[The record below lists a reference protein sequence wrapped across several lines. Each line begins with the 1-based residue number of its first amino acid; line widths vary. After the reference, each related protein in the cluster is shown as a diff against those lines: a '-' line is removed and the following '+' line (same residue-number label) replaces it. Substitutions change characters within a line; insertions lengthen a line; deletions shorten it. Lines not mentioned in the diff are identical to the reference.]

1 MPRRKTNTVEEI
13 IEFVLEHEGPDLD
26 GCAHPTKRRVMF
38 AELDEAIT
46 HIHEMALLPNLR
58 TYHFNSVMSIW
69 KTDKESGKPLAREL
83 TGLLMDRMLQRHRT
97 LLDVIKNIKQED
109 FKNEQFKFE
118 TKDGTIQYNLRAM
131 LGTAY
136 ASSLNAAVMDWITH
150 NPNAEIRTEYAGI
163 KPWHFGRVPN
173 GTWEGEKGKQNARE
187 ATGQLI
193 AKLQQRH
200 GTLLEVIQHITSD
213 HFKNE
218 QLEFTNKDG
227 TLQYN
232 LASMAHHVYQGSPS
246 AAVIDWITHNPNA
259 EIRTEYAGI
268 KPWHFGMAPLG
279 TWKGKQ
285 GKQNAREATELL
297 MARMLQRHS
306 TLLDVIKNISQ
317 EDFHKPLEFTNKDG
331 TLQHNLRAMLRMAY
345 LSSPSAA
352 VIDWITH
359 NPNAELK
366 TEYAGIKP
374 WHFGMAPLG
383 TWKGKQGKQN
393 ARQLTG
399 QLIAKLQQRHGTLIE
414 VIKNISQEDFRKP
427 LEFTNKD
434 GTLRHNAQAMF
445 EVAYNSSPSAA
456 VIDWITH
463 NPNAEIRTEYAGIKP
478 WHFGMAPLGT
488 WKGKQGKQNA
498 RQLTGQLIQ
507 KLHKIYGTLTDIITH
522 VTAED
527 FHKERLAFQ
536 NRDGVITHTIESAFC
551 EVYRS
556 SPSAAILDWIKQQP
570 ERVRAQ
576 YSFVKPIHFVGTAR
590 TRARR
595 LAGKLSP
602 YDLRSVKKQNTY
614 DTSVFGFKQYH
625 SSDKDVMRWIMAEEA
640 IKVLGDRD
648 VRYLGLETEQF
659 RGISAVYD
667 QLNLNSFRSTVIER
681 DPRVYNAMLAVKQRV
696 RSKPGKAVRGTQI
709 INGQLAEEVSKIRGR
724 RYNYVNY
731 DFQGFLS
738 KGNVQAIETLFRK
751 ELLTKKAIIYVTLQE
766 TQLAKSRAKKAGF
779 EDQVSALN
787 QLMQD
792 QSSTHTCK
800 QMFTLDYQGGTTD
813 RHKTPMIVV
822 GYEVTRLAA

>member
-136 ASSLNAAVMDWITH
+136 ASSLNAAVM
-150 NPNAEIRTEYAGI
+150 
-163 KPWHFGRVPN
+163 
-173 GTWEGEKGKQNARE
+173 
-187 ATGQLI
+187 
-193 AKLQQRH
+193 
-200 GTLLEVIQHITSD
+200 
-213 HFKNE
+213 
-218 QLEFTNKDG
+218 
-227 TLQYN
+227 
-232 LASMAHHVYQGSPS
+232 
-246 AAVIDWITHNPNA
+246 
-259 EIRTEYAGI
+259 
-268 KPWHFGMAPLG
+268 
-279 TWKGKQ
+279 
-285 GKQNAREATELL
+285 
-297 MARMLQRHS
+297 
-306 TLLDVIKNISQ
+306 
-317 EDFHKPLEFTNKDG
+317 
-331 TLQHNLRAMLRMAY
+331 
-345 LSSPSAA
+345 
-352 VIDWITH
+352 
-359 NPNAELK
+359 
-366 TEYAGIKP
+366 
-374 WHFGMAPLG
+374 
-383 TWKGKQGKQN
+383 
-393 ARQLTG
+393 
-399 QLIAKLQQRHGTLIE
+399 
-414 VIKNISQEDFRKP
+414 
-427 LEFTNKD
+427 
-434 GTLRHNAQAMF
+434 
-445 EVAYNSSPSAA
+445 
-456 VIDWITH
+456 DWITH

>member
-285 GKQNAREATELL
+285 GKQNAR
-297 MARMLQRHS
+297 
-306 TLLDVIKNISQ
+306 
-317 EDFHKPLEFTNKDG
+317 
-331 TLQHNLRAMLRMAY
+331 
-345 LSSPSAA
+345 
-352 VIDWITH
+352 
-359 NPNAELK
+359 
-366 TEYAGIKP
+366 
-374 WHFGMAPLG
+374 
-383 TWKGKQGKQN
+383 
-393 ARQLTG
+393 QLTG

-478 WHFGMAPLGT
+478 WH
-488 WKGKQGKQNA
+488 
-498 RQLTGQLIQ
+498 
-507 KLHKIYGTLTDIITH
+507 
-522 VTAED
+522 
-527 FHKERLAFQ
+527 
-536 NRDGVITHTIESAFC
+536 
-551 EVYRS
+551 
-556 SPSAAILDWIKQQP
+556 
-570 ERVRAQ
+570 
-576 YSFVKPIHFVGTAR
+576 
-590 TRARR
+590 
-595 LAGKLSP
+595 
-602 YDLRSVKKQNTY
+602 
-614 DTSVFGFKQYH
+614 
-625 SSDKDVMRWIMAEEA
+625 
-640 IKVLGDRD
+640 
-648 VRYLGLETEQF
+648 
-659 RGISAVYD
+659 
-667 QLNLNSFRSTVIER
+667 
-681 DPRVYNAMLAVKQRV
+681 
-696 RSKPGKAVRGTQI
+696 
-709 INGQLAEEVSKIRGR
+709 
-724 RYNYVNY
+724 
-731 DFQGFLS
+731 
-738 KGNVQAIETLFRK
+738 
-751 ELLTKKAIIYVTLQE
+751 
-766 TQLAKSRAKKAGF
+766 
-779 EDQVSALN
+779 
-787 QLMQD
+787 
-792 QSSTHTCK
+792 
-800 QMFTLDYQGGTTD
+800 
-813 RHKTPMIVV
+813 
-822 GYEVTRLAA
+822 

>member
-285 GKQNAREATELL
+285 GKQNAR
-297 MARMLQRHS
+297 
-306 TLLDVIKNISQ
+306 
-317 EDFHKPLEFTNKDG
+317 
-331 TLQHNLRAMLRMAY
+331 
-345 LSSPSAA
+345 
-352 VIDWITH
+352 
-359 NPNAELK
+359 
-366 TEYAGIKP
+366 
-374 WHFGMAPLG
+374 
-383 TWKGKQGKQN
+383 
-393 ARQLTG
+393 QLTG

-478 WHFGMAPLGT
+478 WHFKKSPLRT